1 MSTTRSQPDPRNET
15 RRATRRMLPGGATRR
30 LTVLAA
36 VVSVSASVMA
46 VSMGSTVASAG
57 VVPEKVGAATAPV
70 SRVVPASEQRLVA
83 NLDHDAIA
91 RVAKPA
97 VLPRAAT
104 TATPTARAD
113 QSDGPTLTVAPTSAS
128 RLGSTASAARVGS
141 LAAAARVEG
150 LLWPGGSTANPNR
163 QVGKLYFDADPS
175 AATDW
180 RHCTATVINSENKS
194 LLLTAGHCVFSPG
207 TRQWYTNLWFYP
219 GYENGKHLGAW
230 PVRQVATT
238 NNWFNRLAWADDMAI
253 ALVSRDSSG
262 GAIANRLGGHGIAF
276 NGNVNATRTAFGYPV
291 TDPRFPGFTA
301 SGEDLYYCQ
310 GVDTYYPSGA
320 YTGQMSLPCRMTGG
334 ASGGPWLSNVRSD
347 WLGTVTSVNSNKT
360 NTGIMFAPY
369 MGAQEQS
376 VFQAYRAA

>member
-1 MSTTRSQPDPRNET
+1 MSTTPSRPDPRRE
-15 RRATRRMLPGGATRR
+15 RRGLRPRGVARRVAL
-30 LTVLAA
+30 LAA
-36 VVSVSASVMA
+36 VVSISASVMA
-46 VSMGSTVASAG
+46 VSMGASVASAG
-57 VVPEKVGAATAPV
+57 VVPAKAHATTAPV
-70 SRVVPASEQRLVA
+70 GRVMPASEQRLVA
-83 NLDHDAIA
+83 SLDHAAIA
-91 RVAKPA
+91 RIAKPA
-97 VLPRAAT
+97 LLPRAAT
-104 TATPTARAD
+104 TATPAVRAD
-113 QSDGPTLTVAPTSAS
+113 QSDGPTLTVAPTSAP
-128 RLGSTASAARVGS
+128 RVGSAASAARIGS
-141 LAAAARVEG
+141 RAAAARVDG

-175 AATDW
+175 AAFDW
-180 RHCTATVINSENKS
+180 RQCTATVINSENKS
-194 LLLTAGHCVFSPG
+194 LLLTAGHCVFNPDK
-207 TRQWYTNLWFYP
+207 RQWYTNLWFYP

-230 PVRQVATT
+230 PVRQFATT

-276 NGNVNATRTAFGYPV
+276 NGNVNVTRTAFGYPM

-310 GVDTYYPSGA
+310 GVDTYYSSGA

-369 MGAQEQS
+369 LGAQEQA

>member
-1 MSTTRSQPDPRNET
+1 MSTTRSHPGPGKKT
-15 RRATRRMLPGGATRR
+15 HCATRRTLPRGAVRR

-36 VVSVSASVMA
+36 VVSISASLMA
-46 VSMGSTVASAG
+46 VGAGATVATAG
-57 VVPEKVGAATAPV
+57 VVPEQVRAATAPV
-70 SRVVPASEQRLVA
+70 GRVVPASEQRLVA
-83 NLDHDAIA
+83 NLDHAAIA

-97 VLPRAAT
+97 LLPRAAT
-104 TATPTARAD
+104 TATPTVRAE
-113 QSDGPTLTVAPTSAS
+113 QSDGPTLTVAPTSAP
-128 RLGSTASAARVGS
+128 RVDGAASAARVGS
-141 LAAAARVEG
+141 LAAAARVDG
-150 LLWPGGSTANPNR
+150 LLWPGGSSANPNR
-163 QVGKLYFDADPS
+163 QVGKLYFDVDPS
-175 AATDW
+175 AARDW

-207 TRQWYTNLWFYP
+207 TRQWNTDLWFYP
-219 GYENGKHLGAW
+219 GYENGKNLGAW
-230 PVRQVATT
+230 PVRQIATT
-238 NNWFNRLAWADDMAI
+238 NNWFNRQAWADDMAI
-253 ALVSRDSSG
+253 ALVSRDSAG

-276 NGNVNATRTAFGYPV
+276 NGNVNVTRTAFGYPV

-310 GVDTYYPSGA
+310 GVDTYYSSGA

-369 MGAQEQS
+369 LGAQEQA